1 MFDGLK
7 NIKNLMGMLGQADE
21 IKAKMEQFKEELA
34 KKTVE
39 AESGA
44 GAVRVVVNGRFEVVN
59 LELDQAMI
67 ASLAGPAEGSE
78 ADKAMVEE
86 LITSAINAGMEK
98 AREMAEQEMMQMTSG
113 MNLPGM
119 DKLFGGGE

>member
-7 NIKNLMGMLGQADE
+7 NIKSLMGMLGQADE
-21 IKAKMEQFKEELA
+21 IKAKVDQFKAELA
-34 KKTVE
+34 RKTVE

-44 GAVRVVVNGRFEVVN
+44 GAVRVVVNGRFDLVSID
-59 LELDQAMI
+59 LDPAMI
-67 ASLAGPAEGSE
+67 ASLAGAGTA

-86 LITSAINAGMEK
+86 LITSAVNAGMAK
-98 AREMAEQEMMQMTSG
+98 ARDLAEQEMMQMTSG